1 MNRIVCCLALLIGMT
16 LMSHAQ
22 SGPASILTPDDSIIV
37 SKNSIESDDPYDII
51 WANIDFVNALFAE
64 HIGKDEVSREALKSY
79 YVDYYL
85 AQVNNGGF
93 SQFVYNSR
101 WHPRTIGL
109 VREGLVAMNA
119 KKHLALF
126 EEGAALVAALGE
138 AGLKG
143 YLASDY
149 FGGGRGIGE
158 RLSVTDDRFFD
169 LKEQENLI
177 QLNSAWLKRHPK
189 LVVIPKT
196 EFRTEV
202 DRRAAAVP
210 DRAAREKRALD
221 SEPQYTKLI
230 RLLCKKAGQQLE
242 RITAGDPTHKY
253 QGKTGIAWYFI
264 TDKGRHYMVQADGKA
279 IMFDGTSKAKLA
291 EVDIP

>member
-1 MNRIVCCLALLIGMT
+1 MT

-22 SGPASILTPDDSIIV
+22 SESARILTPDDAIIV
-37 SKNSIESDDPYDII
+37 PKNAIESDDPYDII
-51 WANIDFVNALFAE
+51 QENIDFLNALFGE
-64 HIGKDEVSREALKSY
+64 HLGKDEVSREALKSY

-101 WHPRTIGL
+101 WNAGTIEL

-126 EEGAALVAALGE
+126 EEGAAQVARLGE
-138 AGLKG
+138 GGLNK

-149 FGGGRGIGE
+149 FGDNGQRDG
-158 RLSVTDDRFFD
+158 LSTIDDRFFA
-169 LKEQENLI
+169 LKEKEDLI

-189 LVVIPKT
+189 LMVIPKT
-196 EFRTEV
+196 EFKKEV
-202 DRRAAAVP
+202 ARRAAAVP

-221 SEPQYTKLI
+221 AEPQYTKLI
-230 RLLCKKAGQQLE
+230 RLLCAKTGQQLE
-242 RITAGDPTHKY
+242 RITAGDPTHNY
-253 QGKTGIAWYFI
+253 QGKTGIAWHFI
-264 TDKGRHYMVQADGKA
+264 TDKGHHYMVQANGKA
-279 IMFDGTSKAKLA
+279 LMFDGTSKVKLA